1 MGFGLA
7 RIWATSTPV
16 ASSSK
21 VRKATPVR
29 LVALVA
35 LATFLN
41 YADRGNLAT
50 AAPLLKGELQ
60 LNNTEL
66 GILLSA
72 FFWTYIP
79 AQLMSGWLIDRFG
92 PWRILAAGVMLWSLA
107 TILLGVAGGFALVL
121 LLRLLLGLGESVTFP
136 AESKLMA
143 QQLPTT
149 RLGAANAWVTVGQA
163 LGPSAGIFIGGLV
176 MARHGWRAVFLL
188 FGFVSL
194 LWLIPWARTEVPKAV
209 GEEKAVP
216 SSATF
221 ADIARQRSLW
231 GACLGHFCCNYA
243 LYFMFSWLPLYL
255 VENQGL
261 SVTAMARFGGLLYIG
276 YAVSALVSGWTADKL
291 IASGTSVNRV
301 RKTAI
306 VLGNLGLG
314 VCLVAPALGNTAISL
329 TALFASGLMFGI
341 ITPALYAIG
350 QTLAGPTAAGK
361 WAGMQ
366 NAVANIAGIIS
377 PIATGSIVDAT
388 GNFAWTFISVGVI
401 TLAGIIGW
409 AFVIPCIS
417 RVTWPSG
424 N

>member
-1 MGFGLA
+1 MAAWPF
-7 RIWATSTPV
+7 
-16 ASSSK
+16 K
-21 VRKATPVR
+21 VRRATAAR

-60 LNNTEL
+60 LSNTEL
-66 GILLSA
+66 GLLLSA

-79 AQLMSGWLIDRFG
+79 AQLMSGWLIDRYG
-92 PWRILAAGVMLWSLA
+92 PWHVLAAGLALWSLA
-107 TILLGVAGGFALVL
+107 TILLGVAGGFTLLL

-136 AESKLMA
+136 AEAKLMA
-143 QQLPTT
+143 QQLPAT

-176 MARHGWRAVFLL
+176 MASHGWRAMFLL
-188 FGFVSL
+188 FGLMSL
-194 LWLIPWARTEVPKAV
+194 LWLIPWARTQTPKPLAD
-209 GEEKAVP
+209 GAAALP
-216 SSATF
+216 SPAF

-261 SVTAMARFGGLLYIG
+261 SVTAMARFGGLLYLG
-276 YAVSALVSGWTADKL
+276 YAISAVVSGWAADRA
-291 IASGTSVNRV
+291 IAAGASVNRV
-301 RKTAI
+301 RKTVI

-314 VCLVAPALGNTAISL
+314 LCLAAPALGNTAISL
-329 TALFASGLMFGI
+329 AALFASGLMFGM
-341 ITPALYAIG
+341 ITPVLYAIG
-350 QTLAGPTAAGK
+350 QTLAGPSAAGK

-366 NAVANIAGIIS
+366 NAVANFAGIIG
-377 PIATGSIVDAT
+377 PIATGWIVDAT
-388 GNFAWTFISVGVI
+388 GSFAWAFISVGVI

-409 AFVIPCIS
+409 AFIIPHIAP
-417 RVTWPSG
+417 VTWATRG
-424 N
+424 